1 MRLIL
6 DTDGLTAVDMRYII
20 EFLLPGTIVV
30 IVALLLFRNRGQ
42 APTQNAAGSQNPD
55 ASGTLS
61 TGTFVLILI
70 VGAAFTVALVYAL
83 NGAG

>member
-1 MRLIL
+1 MSTSRRPP
-6 DTDGLTAVDMRYII
+6 DMRYII

-42 APTQNAAGSQNPD
+42 SSTQNAPGGQNPD

-70 VGAAFTVALVYAL
+70 VGAAFTIALVYAL
-83 NGAG
+83 TSGAG

>member
-1 MRLIL
+1 
-6 DTDGLTAVDMRYII
+6 MRYII
-20 EFLLPGTIVV
+20 EFLLPGTIVL
-30 IVALLLFRNRGQ
+30 IVALLLFRNRAQ
-42 APTQNAAGSQNPD
+42 TPTQSAAPAQNAD

-83 NGAG
+83 HSNAP

>member
-1 MRLIL
+1 LRLIL
-6 DTDGLTAVDMRYII
+6 DADELTVRRMRYII
-20 EFLLPGTIVV
+20 EFLLPGTIIV

-42 APTQNAAGSQNPD
+42 PTQSAAGGQNPD

-83 NGAG
+83 NSNGP